1 VSKRCLGPRPSPSLS
16 RFPPSVS
23 SNSFLFTSISPSS
36 PPHPTFLSALIF
48 LNFYCGWT
56 HFLRYPLFPTIFPRN
71 DQTPQRTPVVDT
83 PTEPVRAH
91 SGDDT
96 IAVDFDP
103 RLRRNRP
110 EPSISLHM
118 APSAPGTASNSPA
131 KKTSAP
137 EKKYKCQ
144 FCNRAFSRSEHRS
157 RHERSRKWFPSI
169 PLDPSLSLYFIAG

>member
-1 VSKRCLGPRPSPSLS
+1 VAGLPLSHLAPTNPSRNPNTHHQTQPLS
-16 RFPPSVS
+16 ILVS
-23 SNSFLFTSISPSS
+23 SRSP
-36 PPHPTFLSALIF
+36 T
-48 LNFYCGWT
+48 T
-56 HFLRYPLFPTIFPRN
+56 RN